1 MSANPA
7 PAHPI
12 VNPNVYLNYLPPK
25 VADQFEIARD
35 LYLATLGACIWDM
48 LVSLPEDVMLVRS
61 GFRATLVAY
70 FLSRWAL
77 FPTNINT
84 LRTIIR
90 ATLGHSEEYVTLAPR
105 PVQNSYRS
113 AFSKILA
120 RRISD
125 CDALEY
131 GVTVSW
137 VLATAASSFLFF
149 RRVRA
154 IYNDNKYVR
163 HFFFALLLAN
173 IGVSILTIPG
183 SHMKPLADT
192 GYCVNA
198 GVQQYVAAAPFS
210 RLVYDSC
217 VFIAISYRFATI
229 SGENMTWRILLSRR
243 ASSRI
248 VRAILQGGQQYYLM
262 SVCSN
267 ILVSSLIVT
276 PSVPPIYQAIL
287 VAPDLALTSSMAC
300 RVFRNLKIT
309 ADTVDTAISKVLFE
323 KTNPALGGQST
334 QMSKSSSGSVLHVH
348 PIPDPLTPDS
358 EMMMPVG
365 PHSKTNSMPSVRR
378 PQAEVGRYSIIKIKS
393 IGASSTS
400 VSSKT
405 GGGNADSPV

>member
-48 LVSLPEDVMLVRS
+48 LVSLPEDIMLVRS

-70 FLSRWAL
+70 FLSRLSAL
-77 FPTNINT
+77 SFVFLSVVVKT
-84 LRTIIR
+84 
-90 ATLGHSEEYVTLAPR
+90 
-105 PVQNSYRS
+105 
-113 AFSKILA
+113 

-248 VRAILQGGQQYYLM
+248 VRVILQGGQQYYLM